1 MAATLKFNF
10 LADASGLRKGISNA
24 NKQLSGFEKATK
36 KASNGIKSALGG
48 IGLGIGI
55 SSLVSGLRDAT
66 VGFEKAQ
73 IASAKLSNV
82 LNEMGV
88 GYATARVDA
97 YAESLQN
104 TIAVDADFIKATQ
117 TKLATFSELNK
128 TVGEA
133 GGIFDRATLAAYD
146 LAAAGF
152 GSAEQNAVQLGKALQ
167 DPIKGLTSLARSGVT
182 FTAVEKAKIKTLVQ
196 SNKTLEAQNIVLE
209 AIEKQVGGT
218 ALAGVSQFA
227 RLQLI
232 FESLGDILGEVL
244 LPYVKQ
250 FADYLAS
257 EEGAAYM
264 RNLVENIG
272 KVILGLANSVTWL
285 TKNYEW
291 IKNIALMWAAVTVG
305 IKAAQIAMGVY
316 SIATGTATIATANL
330 GKVMKKSGWLAL
342 ALILG
347 SLAADQLTAEPDYGD
362 LSIPEIPDPSQFIGP
377 PTGLDPITALT
388 SQIAGLANV
397 DGGKAIAKVIDPAL
411 ERMKNAAKKMQEYAK
426 SFRDS
431 VDLAFGLNE
440 SETRFSA
447 EKFIRQLRRVTEAA
461 KKLPTLLQKIRDTK
475 ATGSTALVNEL
486 AGMNPLQAA
495 TIAEGLLGS
504 GKLNEIGSLR
514 NQLSTAGM
522 QTALVGAGAK
532 TYNINVN
539 KANMSAAEIIAAIK
553 SYERSTGKKVL
564 LG

>member
-1 MAATLKFNF
+1 
-10 LADASGLRKGISNA
+10 
-24 NKQLSGFEKATK
+24 
-36 KASNGIKSALGG
+36 
-48 IGLGIGI
+48 
-55 SSLVSGLRDAT
+55 
-66 VGFEKAQ
+66 
-73 IASAKLSNV
+73 
-82 LNEMGV
+82 
-88 GYATARVDA
+88 
-97 YAESLQN
+97 
-104 TIAVDADFIKATQ
+104 
-117 TKLATFSELNK
+117 
-128 TVGEA
+128 
-133 GGIFDRATLAAYD
+133 
-146 LAAAGF
+146 
-152 GSAEQNAVQLGKALQ
+152 LQ